1 MNLIKGA
8 AVAALILTVAVPA
21 QAQQRRNHMPMRGAD
36 PVNVE
41 SALRLREEL
50 KLNANQISQLESLR
64 KEIVAQRQREASEMI
79 ELRSRVAAGNIAP
92 EEMRQHFESRREAMK
107 QTVTQRREQ
116 LEKILTEEQRAQL
129 GRLQVN
135 ARMRPREGW
144 SPDNRSRRPIERGAR
159 QHGPRPRRSN

>member
-8 AVAALILTVAVPA
+8 AVAALILTLAVPA
-21 QAQQRRNHMPMRGAD
+21 QAQQRRNHMAMRSAGSN
-36 PVNVE
+36 NVE

-92 EEMRQHFESRREAMK
+92 DEMRKHFESRREAMR
-107 QTVTQRREQ
+107 QTITQRREQ
-116 LEKILTEEQRAQL
+116 FEEILTEEQRAQL
-129 GRLQVN
+129 ARAQVN
-135 ARMRPREGW
+135 ARMRSGGVW
-144 SPDNRSRRPIERGAR
+144 GPDNRGRRPIERGAR
-159 QHGPRPRRSN
+159 QQRPRPRRFN